1 MTQHAAHIERQTM
14 VGGEDAFPAEVE
26 PTSELSDG
34 LSGAAEGPVA
44 LPVTGQGVR
53 PADFA
58 GDLEAMLI
66 TSGRPV
72 PVMRLAVALGL
83 AANEDAAAAAADG
96 LGAMGLGVGER
107 QPGEQETARA
117 EPTAKKRKKRR
128 GHPHDPA
135 VLISEAVELLNEVYE
150 RTHRSFRI
158 SLVAGGYR
166 MMTGAA
172 HALAVSTL
180 HGLGARQKLS
190 KSAVETLAIIAY
202 KQPVTRATLEAI
214 RGVACGEVLKTLL
227 ERRLITIAGR
237 AEELGRPILYGTSKA
252 FLEAFGLANLRDLP
266 SPAELS
272 AKAER
277 AADSA
282 HGKAAT
288 AND

>member
-1 MTQHAAHIERQTM
+1 MTQHAAQIERQTM
-14 VGGEDAFPAEVE
+14 AGGEDAFPAEVE
-26 PTSELSDG
+26 PNSELPDG
-34 LSGAAEGPVA
+34 LSGATEGPVA

-83 AANEDAAAAAADG
+83 AASEDAAAAAAE
-96 LGAMGLGVGER
+96 GAAESMMGLGEHEAAK
-107 QPGEQETARA
+107 PEL
-117 EPTAKKRKKRR
+117 TAKKRKKRR

-135 VLISEAVELLNEVYE
+135 VLIAEAVQILNEVYV
-150 RTHRSFRI
+150 RTHRSFCI
-158 SLVAGGYR
+158 ALVAGGYR
-166 MMTGAA
+166 IMTGAA
-172 HALAVSTL
+172 HANAVSTL

-214 RGVACGEVLKTLL
+214 RGVACGEVIKTLL

-237 AEELGRPILYGTSKA
+237 AEELGRPILYSTSKA

-282 HGKAAT
+282 YGNTAA